1 MVQYIL
7 TPWRDRRELLKVRQ
21 QFYPAAPASASA
33 APTTSTSAAR
43 ASGTAATA
51 ASAAAASQ
59 ALTRSWIRGTAAQAQ
74 AQAQAPAPTP
84 SSSSSAPATSTSTN
98 KTTPSSDKHHAVA
111 RVSMWMQ
118 RGNCPHMVESTAL
131 LTAAILSDAES
142 KGGAGTYAV
151 RAAYAAAFSRFVTG
165 LLDGHQDKQRKL
177 SMYSV
182 AKTIGLPAT
191 FVELRHQA
199 THETLP
205 SLAKL
210 RSAARKAL
218 VWIWE
223 YYWQHL
229 GPNEVVSQAPERTGP
244 VAVAAVSAA
253 PVRREVVVAFL
264 EEQDAGRRA
273 EMRKWID
280 GLDESRL
287 LATLEKIIEAPPS
300 EAVMLAAQRL
310 SEDIAR
316 KGQADGQGE
325 MEEDE
330 ASESAGTGWAKF
342 EGTWKPRPIGVASHY
357 TAQLPFMNTLIARRP
372 LLRQKLATVTA
383 ASIPMW
389 VGSSNN
395 YAYLVKDDKTND
407 AVIIDPANPSE
418 VTPVLQKAIK
428 SGEINLTAIV
438 NTHHHWD
445 HAGGNKKLQG
455 ELGLN
460 KLPIIGGKDC
470 EGVTRT
476 PGHGESFKIGEGIA
490 VKALHTP
497 CHTQDSICWFM
508 QDGDQK
514 VVFTGDTLFISGC
527 GKFFEGNAEE
537 MHSALNKTLAA
548 LPDDTVVFPGH
559 EYTKSNVKFAASVLQ
574 NEAIQK
580 LQAFAE
586 NNKETQ
592 GKFTIGDEKKHNVFM
607 RVEDPEI
614 QRVTGES
621 EPVSVMNK
629 LREMKNNFNPPPD
642 SKI

>member
-43 ASGTAATA
+43 ASGTAAIA

-59 ALTRSWIRGTAAQAQ
+59 ALTRSWIRGTAAQAP
-74 AQAQAPAPTP
+74 AQAHAPAPAPAPTP

-244 VAVAAVSAA
+244 VAVAAGSAV

-300 EAVMLAAQRL
+300 DAVMLAAQRL

-342 EGTWKPRPIGVASHY
+342 EGTWKPRPIGVA
-357 TAQLPFMNTLIARRP
+357 
-372 LLRQKLATVTA
+372 
-383 ASIPMW
+383 
-389 VGSSNN
+389 
-395 YAYLVKDDKTND
+395 
-407 AVIIDPANPSE
+407 
-418 VTPVLQKAIK
+418 
-428 SGEINLTAIV
+428 
-438 NTHHHWD
+438 
-445 HAGGNKKLQG
+445 
-455 ELGLN
+455 
-460 KLPIIGGKDC
+460 
-470 EGVTRT
+470 
-476 PGHGESFKIGEGIA
+476 
-490 VKALHTP
+490 
-497 CHTQDSICWFM
+497 
-508 QDGDQK
+508 
-514 VVFTGDTLFISGC
+514 
-527 GKFFEGNAEE
+527 
-537 MHSALNKTLAA
+537 
-548 LPDDTVVFPGH
+548 
-559 EYTKSNVKFAASVLQ
+559 
-574 NEAIQK
+574 
-580 LQAFAE
+580 
-586 NNKETQ
+586 
-592 GKFTIGDEKKHNVFM
+592 
-607 RVEDPEI
+607 
-614 QRVTGES
+614 
-621 EPVSVMNK
+621 
-629 LREMKNNFNPPPD
+629 
-642 SKI
+642 

>member
-74 AQAQAPAPTP
+74 AQAPAQAHAPAPAPAPTP

-300 EAVMLAAQRL
+300 DAVMLAAQRL

-342 EGTWKPRPIGVASHY
+342 ERTWKPRPIGVA
-357 TAQLPFMNTLIARRP
+357 
-372 LLRQKLATVTA
+372 
-383 ASIPMW
+383 
-389 VGSSNN
+389 
-395 YAYLVKDDKTND
+395 
-407 AVIIDPANPSE
+407 
-418 VTPVLQKAIK
+418 
-428 SGEINLTAIV
+428 
-438 NTHHHWD
+438 
-445 HAGGNKKLQG
+445 
-455 ELGLN
+455 
-460 KLPIIGGKDC
+460 
-470 EGVTRT
+470 
-476 PGHGESFKIGEGIA
+476 
-490 VKALHTP
+490 
-497 CHTQDSICWFM
+497 
-508 QDGDQK
+508 
-514 VVFTGDTLFISGC
+514 
-527 GKFFEGNAEE
+527 
-537 MHSALNKTLAA
+537 
-548 LPDDTVVFPGH
+548 
-559 EYTKSNVKFAASVLQ
+559 
-574 NEAIQK
+574 
-580 LQAFAE
+580 
-586 NNKETQ
+586 
-592 GKFTIGDEKKHNVFM
+592 
-607 RVEDPEI
+607 
-614 QRVTGES
+614 
-621 EPVSVMNK
+621 
-629 LREMKNNFNPPPD
+629 
-642 SKI
+642 

>member
-1 MVQYIL
+1 M
-7 TPWRDRRELLKVRQ
+7 
-21 QFYPAAPASASA
+21 
-33 APTTSTSAAR
+33 
-43 ASGTAATA
+43 
-51 ASAAAASQ
+51 
-59 ALTRSWIRGTAAQAQ
+59 
-74 AQAQAPAPTP
+74 
-84 SSSSSAPATSTSTN
+84 
-98 KTTPSSDKHHAVA
+98 
-111 RVSMWMQ
+111 
-118 RGNCPHMVESTAL
+118 
-131 LTAAILSDAES
+131 
-142 KGGAGTYAV
+142 GGGSRT
-151 RAAYAAAFSRFVTG
+151 RFVTG

-244 VAVAAVSAA
+244 VAVAAGSAA

-287 LATLEKIIEAPPS
+287 LATLEKIIVAPPS

-342 EGTWKPRPIGVASHY
+342 EGTWKPRPIGVASDPPTGCRRNSSHY

-418 VTPVLQKAIK
+418 VTPVLQNAIK

-490 VKALHTP
+490 AKALHTP

-548 LPDDTVVFPGH
+548 LPDDTVVMKLGTRGGIIADRAQTKPGH

>member
-33 APTTSTSAAR
+33 APTTSTPAAR

-59 ALTRSWIRGTAAQAQ
+59 APTRSWIRGTAAQAQ
-74 AQAQAPAPTP
+74 AAAQAHTPAPAPAPTP
-84 SSSSSAPATSTSTN
+84 SSSSSAPAQPAPTGTSTN
-98 KTTPSSDKHHAVA
+98 KTTPSTDKHHAVA

-229 GPNEVVSQAPERTGP
+229 GPDEVVSQAPERTGP
-244 VAVAAVSAA
+244 VVVAAAVSAA

-310 SEDIAR
+310 SDDIAR

-325 MEEDE
+325 MEEDD

-342 EGTWKPRPIGVASHY
+342 EGTWKPRPIGVA
-357 TAQLPFMNTLIARRP
+357 
-372 LLRQKLATVTA
+372 
-383 ASIPMW
+383 
-389 VGSSNN
+389 
-395 YAYLVKDDKTND
+395 
-407 AVIIDPANPSE
+407 
-418 VTPVLQKAIK
+418 
-428 SGEINLTAIV
+428 
-438 NTHHHWD
+438 
-445 HAGGNKKLQG
+445 
-455 ELGLN
+455 
-460 KLPIIGGKDC
+460 
-470 EGVTRT
+470 
-476 PGHGESFKIGEGIA
+476 
-490 VKALHTP
+490 
-497 CHTQDSICWFM
+497 
-508 QDGDQK
+508 
-514 VVFTGDTLFISGC
+514 
-527 GKFFEGNAEE
+527 
-537 MHSALNKTLAA
+537 
-548 LPDDTVVFPGH
+548 
-559 EYTKSNVKFAASVLQ
+559 
-574 NEAIQK
+574 
-580 LQAFAE
+580 
-586 NNKETQ
+586 
-592 GKFTIGDEKKHNVFM
+592 
-607 RVEDPEI
+607 
-614 QRVTGES
+614 
-621 EPVSVMNK
+621 
-629 LREMKNNFNPPPD
+629 
-642 SKI
+642 

>member
-33 APTTSTSAAR
+33 VAAAPPPTTSTPAAQ
-43 ASGTAATA
+43 ASGTAATT
-51 ASAAAASQ
+51 ASAAAAASQ
-59 ALTRSWIRGTAAQAQ
+59 APTRSWIRGTAAQAQ
-74 AQAQAPAPTP
+74 AHAPAPAPAPAPTP
-84 SSSSSAPATSTSTN
+84 LSNPSAPTSTNTN
-98 KTTPSSDKHHAVA
+98 KTTPSSDQHHAVA

-223 YYWQHL
+223 YYWLHL

-244 VAVAAVSAA
+244 VAAAAAVSAA

-264 EEQDAGRRA
+264 QEQDAGRRA

-287 LATLEKIIEAPPS
+287 LATLEKIVETPPN

-310 SEDIAR
+310 SEDIVR
-316 KGQADGQGE
+316 KGRADGQGE

-330 ASESAGTGWAKF
+330 ASESAGTGWATF
-342 EGTWKPRPIGVASHY
+342 EGTWKPRPIGVA
-357 TAQLPFMNTLIARRP
+357 
-372 LLRQKLATVTA
+372 
-383 ASIPMW
+383 
-389 VGSSNN
+389 
-395 YAYLVKDDKTND
+395 
-407 AVIIDPANPSE
+407 
-418 VTPVLQKAIK
+418 
-428 SGEINLTAIV
+428 
-438 NTHHHWD
+438 
-445 HAGGNKKLQG
+445 
-455 ELGLN
+455 
-460 KLPIIGGKDC
+460 
-470 EGVTRT
+470 
-476 PGHGESFKIGEGIA
+476 
-490 VKALHTP
+490 
-497 CHTQDSICWFM
+497 
-508 QDGDQK
+508 
-514 VVFTGDTLFISGC
+514 
-527 GKFFEGNAEE
+527 
-537 MHSALNKTLAA
+537 
-548 LPDDTVVFPGH
+548 
-559 EYTKSNVKFAASVLQ
+559 
-574 NEAIQK
+574 
-580 LQAFAE
+580 
-586 NNKETQ
+586 
-592 GKFTIGDEKKHNVFM
+592 
-607 RVEDPEI
+607 
-614 QRVTGES
+614 
-621 EPVSVMNK
+621 
-629 LREMKNNFNPPPD
+629 
-642 SKI
+642 